1 LELTDE
7 LEMTTPE
14 PNGASPTD
22 SNNVG
27 RVRTIDIEHEM
38 RGAYLDYAMSV
49 IVARALPDARD
60 GLKPVHRRILYA
72 MHDMGLR
79 PNSAYKK
86 SARIVGEVLG
96 KYHPHGDAA
105 VYDAMARMA
114 QDFSMRYPLVD
125 GQGNFGSIDGDAPAA
140 MRYTEA
146 RLAAIADELLI
157 DIDKDTIDW
166 NDNFDT
172 TLKEPAVLPA
182 RLPNLL
188 LNGSSGIAVG
198 MATNIPPHN
207 LGEVCAA
214 IKHLIARWEQIVEE
228 RRAAP
233 LPEGEVWDRE
243 HEVQLLHDLA
253 HTSEDGITVEDLMQH
268 IKGPDFPT
276 GGLILGRE
284 GILNLYATGKGRI
297 VMRAVSQVEEMKGG
311 RFRINVTEI
320 PYQVNKTALIERIAE
335 LVRDERIDGISDL
348 RDESDRHGMS
358 LIIELK
364 RGAQPR
370 TVLNQLHKYTPLQST
385 FGAQMLALVDGQ
397 PRLLSLKR
405 TLQIYIA
412 HRQEVITR
420 RSQFD
425 LDKARAR
432 AHILEGLRI
441 ALANLDAVIQTIR
454 ESPNAEE
461 ARTRLMDRFK
471 LSEVQAQAI
480 LDMQLRRLAAL
491 ERQKIEDEY
500 QAVMA
505 TIAHLE
511 DLLANPRKMLG
522 LIKDDLTMLQE
533 KFGDER
539 RTHITADQAEELSI
553 EDLVADEEVLIA
565 LTQRG
570 YIKRVAAKAYR
581 AQKRGG
587 RGVTGMQTREEDVVD
602 TIFATRTLHH
612 ILFFSDKGK
621 VYHVRA
627 YEVPEADRAARGV
640 PLVNLINLA
649 ENEKITAALAVREF
663 TPNSYCT
670 MCTVHGRMKR
680 VNMTEFEAVRPSGI
694 IAISLEQG
702 DMLGWVHATNGSQD
716 VIIVSARGR
725 ALRFRETKARS
736 MGRTAGGVSA
746 IRLREGDYV
755 ASMDVVVPR
764 GELLVVTEKGYGKRT
779 PLEQYPVKGRNT
791 GGVRSIADRYEETG
805 PIVAARVVMPED
817 EITLITA
824 GGIALRTAVE
834 NVRVAGRSTL
844 GVRVISLDEGD
855 RLASLARLEANPEEN
870 ARAAAEAAAIADVV
884 VEAEA
889 DDDGDES
896 DAGDETEA
904 DDSPHDDE
912 MDAGEEMA
920 AEVVD

>member
-1 LELTDE
+1 
-7 LEMTTPE
+7 M
-14 PNGASPTD
+14 
-22 SNNVG
+22 
-27 RVRTIDIEHEM
+27 
-38 RGAYLDYAMSV
+38 
-49 IVARALPDARD
+49 
-60 GLKPVHRRILYA
+60 
-72 MHDMGLR
+72 
-79 PNSAYKK
+79 
-86 SARIVGEVLG
+86 
-96 KYHPHGDAA
+96 
-105 VYDAMARMA
+105 
-114 QDFSMRYPLVD
+114 
-125 GQGNFGSIDGDAPAA
+125 
-140 MRYTEA
+140 
-146 RLAAIADELLI
+146 ADELLI

-166 NDNFDT
+166 SDNFDA

-214 IKHLIARWEQIVEE
+214 INHLIVRWEQLMEE
-228 RRAAP
+228 QRAAAAQA
-233 LPEGEVWDRE
+233 GETWDGDVEWQR
-243 HEVQLLHDLA
+243 LNDLA
-253 HTSEDGITVEDLMQH
+253 HTSADGITVEDLMQF

-276 GGLILGRE
+276 GGLVLGRE
-284 GILNLYATGKGRI
+284 GILNLYATGKGRL

-370 TVLNQLHKYTPLQST
+370 TVLNQLHKYTPLQTT

-405 TLQIYIA
+405 ALQIYIA
-412 HRQEVITR
+412 HRHQVITR

-461 ARTRLMDRFK
+461 ARTRLIDRFH

-491 ERQKIEDEY
+491 ERQKIEEEY
-500 QAVMA
+500 QTVMA

-511 DLLANPRKMLG
+511 DLLANPRKVLG
-522 LIKDDLTMLQE
+522 LVKDDLAALQE
-533 KFGDER
+533 KYGDER
-539 RTHITADQAEELSI
+539 RTHITADQAEELSL

-570 YIKRVAAKAYR
+570 YIKRVASKAYR

-663 TPNSYCT
+663 TPNSFCT
-670 MCTVHGRMKR
+670 MCTVNGRMKR

-694 IAISLEQG
+694 IAMSLEPG
-702 DMLGWVHATNGSQD
+702 DMLGWVHATHGSQD

-725 ALRFRETKARS
+725 ALRFRESKARA

-746 IRLREGDYV
+746 IRLHADDYV

-779 PLEQYPVKGRNT
+779 LLEQYPVKGRNT
-791 GGVRSIADRYEETG
+791 GGVRTIADRYEETG

-844 GVRVISLDEGD
+844 GVRVIALDEGD

-870 ARAAAEAAAIADVV
+870 ARAAAEAAAHAGAAVEADEEDEAAEPADVD
-884 VEAEA
+884 EGDDMP
-889 DDDGDES
+889 DDDL
-896 DAGDETEA
+896 
-904 DDSPHDDE
+904 DS
-912 MDAGEEMA
+912 AEEVTAQM
-920 AEVVD
+920 VD

>member
-1 LELTDE
+1 MTDE
-7 LEMTTPE
+7 LEQTSPDG
-14 PNGASPTD
+14 NGTSPAD
-22 SNNVG
+22 SSIG
-27 RVRTIDIEHEM
+27 RIRTIDIEHEM

-166 NDNFDT
+166 NDNFDA

-214 IKHLIARWEQIVEE
+214 IQHLIARWEQIIEE
-228 RRAAP
+228 RRSTAAQS
-233 LPEGEVWDRE
+233 GEAWDHDVE
-243 HEVQLLHDLA
+243 LQLLGDLA
-253 HTSEDGITVEDLMQH
+253 HSSEDGVTVEDLLH
-268 IKGPDFPT
+268 FIKGPDFPT

-405 TLQIYIA
+405 ALQIYIA
-412 HRQEVITR
+412 HRHEVITR

-454 ESPNAEE
+454 ESPNADE
-461 ARTRLMDRFK
+461 ARIRLMDRFH
-471 LSEVQAQAI
+471 LTEVQAQAI

-505 TIAHLE
+505 TIAYLA

-522 LIKDDLTMLQE
+522 LIRDDLSMLQE

-539 RTHITADQAEELSI
+539 RTQITADQAEELSL

-570 YIKRVAAKAYR
+570 YIKRVASKAYR

-663 TPNSYCT
+663 TPNSFCT
-670 MCTVHGRMKR
+670 MCTIKGRIKR

-702 DMLGWVHATNGSQD
+702 DMLGWVHATHGTQD

-725 ALRFRETKARS
+725 ALRFRESKARA

-746 IRLREGDYV
+746 IRLRPDDYV
-755 ASMDVVVPR
+755 ASLDVVVPR

-779 PLEQYPVKGRNT
+779 SLEQYPIKGRNT
-791 GGVRSIADRYEETG
+791 GGVRTIADRYEETG

-834 NVRVAGRSTL
+834 NVRVAGRATL
-844 GVRVISLDEGD
+844 GVHVISLDDGD
-855 RLASLARLEANPEEN
+855 RLASLARLEANPDEN
-870 ARAAAEAAAIADVV
+870 ARAVAEAVASVDVV
-884 VEAEA
+884 GDVEDEEEPEDEVLDEEAEDTEETTA
-889 DDDGDES
+889 ES
-896 DAGDETEA
+896 LE
-904 DDSPHDDE
+904 
-912 MDAGEEMA
+912 
-920 AEVVD
+920 

>member
-1 LELTDE
+1 I
-7 LEMTTPE
+7 
-14 PNGASPTD
+14 N
-22 SNNVG
+22 
-27 RVRTIDIEHEM
+27 
-38 RGAYLDYAMSV
+38 
-49 IVARALPDARD
+49 
-60 GLKPVHRRILYA
+60 
-72 MHDMGLR
+72 
-79 PNSAYKK
+79 
-86 SARIVGEVLG
+86 
-96 KYHPHGDAA
+96 
-105 VYDAMARMA
+105 
-114 QDFSMRYPLVD
+114 
-125 GQGNFGSIDGDAPAA
+125 
-140 MRYTEA
+140 
-146 RLAAIADELLI
+146 
-157 DIDKDTIDW
+157 
-166 NDNFDT
+166 
-172 TLKEPAVLPA
+172 
-182 RLPNLL
+182 
-188 LNGSSGIAVG
+188 
-198 MATNIPPHN
+198 
-207 LGEVCAA
+207 
-214 IKHLIARWEQIVEE
+214 HLIARWEQIVEE
-228 RRAAP
+228 RRTAP
-233 LPEGEVWDRE
+233 LPDGEVWDRE
-243 HEVQLLHDLA
+243 HELQLLNDLA
-253 HTSEDGITVEDLMQH
+253 HTSEDGVTVEDLMQF

-405 TLQIYIA
+405 ALQIYIA
-412 HRQEVITR
+412 HRHEVITR

-454 ESPNAEE
+454 ESPNADE
-461 ARTRLMDRFK
+461 ARTRLMDRFH

-505 TIAHLE
+505 TIAQLE

-522 LIKDDLTMLQE
+522 LIKDDLGLLQE

-553 EDLVADEEVLIA
+553 EDLVTDEEVLIA

-570 YIKRVAAKAYR
+570 YIKRVASKAYR

-663 TPNSYCT
+663 TPNSFCT
-670 MCTVHGRMKR
+670 MCTVNGRMKR

-716 VIIVSARGR
+716 VIIVSAHGR

-736 MGRTAGGVSA
+736 MGRTAGGVGA
-746 IRLREGDYV
+746 MRLKEGDYV

-764 GELLVVTEKGYGKRT
+764 GQLLVVTEKGYGKRT
-779 PLEQYPVKGRNT
+779 PLEQYPAKGRNT

-870 ARAAAEAAAIADVV
+870 ARAAAEAAATVGVV
-884 VEAEA
+884 A
-889 DDDGDES
+889 
-896 DAGDETEA
+896 ETEEEEEVEDEAA
-904 DDSPHDDE
+904 DE
-912 MDAGEEMA
+912 EVEDAEEA
-920 AEVVD
+920 TAETVE

>member
-1 LELTDE
+1 
-7 LEMTTPE
+7 
-14 PNGASPTD
+14 
-22 SNNVG
+22 
-27 RVRTIDIEHEM
+27 
-38 RGAYLDYAMSV
+38 
-49 IVARALPDARD
+49 
-60 GLKPVHRRILYA
+60 
-72 MHDMGLR
+72 
-79 PNSAYKK
+79 
-86 SARIVGEVLG
+86 
-96 KYHPHGDAA
+96 
-105 VYDAMARMA
+105 
-114 QDFSMRYPLVD
+114 
-125 GQGNFGSIDGDAPAA
+125 
-140 MRYTEA
+140 
-146 RLAAIADELLI
+146 
-157 DIDKDTIDW
+157 
-166 NDNFDT
+166 
-172 TLKEPAVLPA
+172 VLPA

-207 LGEVCAA
+207 LGEVCVAVN
-214 IKHLIARWEQIVEE
+214 HLIARWEQVIEE
-228 RRAAP
+228 RRSAAAQSD
-233 LPEGEVWDRE
+233 EAWDRDAE
-243 HEVQLLHDLA
+243 LQLLTDLA
-253 HTSEDGITVEDLMQH
+253 HTSEDGVTVEDLLQF

-412 HRQEVITR
+412 HRHEVITR

-454 ESPNAEE
+454 QSPHAEE
-461 ARTRLMDRFK
+461 ARTRLMDRFH

-500 QAVMA
+500 QTVMA

-522 LIKDDLTMLQE
+522 LIKDDLSMLQE

-553 EDLVADEEVLIA
+553 EDLVTDEEVLIA

-570 YIKRVAAKAYR
+570 YIKRVASKAYR

-612 ILFFSDKGK
+612 ILFFSDRGK

-627 YEVPEADRAARGV
+627 YEVPEADRTARGV

-663 TPNSYCT
+663 TPNSFCT
-670 MCTVHGRMKR
+670 MCTVNGRMKR

-702 DMLGWVHATNGSQD
+702 DTLGWVHATNGSQD
-716 VIIVSARGR
+716 VIIVSACGR
-725 ALRFRETKARS
+725 ALRFRESKARA
-736 MGRTAGGVSA
+736 MGRTAGGVGA
-746 IRLREGDYV
+746 IRLREDDYV

-791 GGVRSIADRYEETG
+791 GGVRTIANRYGESG

-834 NVRVAGRSTL
+834 NVRVAGRPTL
-844 GVRVISLDEGD
+844 GVHVISLDEGD

-870 ARAAAEAAAIADVV
+870 ARAATEAAAHVGAV
-884 VEAEA
+884 VESEEEEEIEDEAMDEEVEDVEDMEEATAETI
-889 DDDGDES
+889 E
-896 DAGDETEA
+896 
-904 DDSPHDDE
+904 
-912 MDAGEEMA
+912 
-920 AEVVD
+920 

>member
-1 LELTDE
+1 LTDE
-7 LEMTTPE
+7 LELTGPAGD
-14 PNGASPTD
+14 GAFPAD
-22 SNNVG
+22 NNIG
-27 RVRTIDIEHEM
+27 RIRIVDIEHEM

-72 MHDMGLR
+72 MHDMGVR
-79 PNSAYKK
+79 HNTAYKK

-96 KYHPHGDAA
+96 KYHPHGDSA

-146 RLAAIADELLI
+146 RLAATADELLI

-166 NDNFDT
+166 ADNFDA
-172 TLKEPAVLPA
+172 TLKEPEVLPA

-198 MATNIPPHN
+198 MATNIPPHH

-214 IKHLIARWEQIVEE
+214 VNHLIARWEQIIEE
-228 RRAAP
+228 RRAAAVQA
-233 LPEGEVWDRE
+233 GETWDGDVEWQR
-243 HEVQLLHDLA
+243 LNDLA
-253 HTSEDGITVEDLMQH
+253 HTSEDGITVEDLMQF
-268 IKGPDFPT
+268 ITGPDFPT

-348 RDESDRHGMS
+348 RDESDRSGMS

-370 TVLNQLHKYTPLQST
+370 TVLNQLHKYTPLQTT

-405 TLQIYIA
+405 ALQIYIA
-412 HRQEVITR
+412 HRYDVITR

-432 AHILEGLRI
+432 AHILDGLRI

-454 ESPNAEE
+454 ESPNADE
-461 ARTRLMDRFK
+461 ARTRLIDRFH

-505 TIAHLE
+505 TIAQLA

-522 LIKDDLTMLQE
+522 LIKDDLGMLQE

-570 YIKRVAAKAYR
+570 YIKRVASKAYR

-587 RGVTGMQTREEDVVD
+587 RGVTGMQTREEDVVG

-663 TPNSYCT
+663 TPNSFCT

-694 IAISLEQG
+694 IAISLEPG
-702 DMLGWVHATNGSQD
+702 DMLGWVHATHGAQD

-725 ALRFRETKARS
+725 ALRFRESKARS
-736 MGRTAGGVSA
+736 MGRTAGGVNA
-746 IRLREGDYV
+746 IRLRAGDYV
-755 ASMDVVVPR
+755 ASMDVVMPR
-764 GELLVVTEKGYGKRT
+764 GELLAVTEKGYGKRT
-779 PLEQYPVKGRNT
+779 RLEQYPVKGRNT
-791 GGVRSIADRYEETG
+791 GGVRTIADRYEETG

-844 GVRVISLDEGD
+844 GVHVISLDEGD

-870 ARAAAEAAAIADVV
+870 ARAAAEAAATAGAV
-884 VEAEA
+884 VEADEEDEA
-889 DDDGDES
+889 AESADVDDGDDTPEDDMDS
-896 DAGDETEA
+896 AEEA
-904 DDSPHDDE
+904 
-912 MDAGEEMA
+912 A
-920 AEVVD
+920 AQMVE

>member
-1 LELTDE
+1 MTDE
-7 LEMTTPE
+7 LEQISPDG
-14 PNGASPTD
+14 NGTSPAD
-22 SNNVG
+22 SSIG
-27 RVRTIDIEHEM
+27 HIRTIDIEHEM

-166 NDNFDT
+166 NDNFDA

-214 IKHLIARWEQIVEE
+214 IHHLIARWEHIIEE
-228 RRAAP
+228 RRSAAAQS
-233 LPEGEVWDRE
+233 GEAWDRDVE
-243 HEVQLLHDLA
+243 LQLLGDLA
-253 HTSEDGITVEDLMQH
+253 HASEDGVTVEDLMH
-268 IKGPDFPT
+268 FIKGPDFPT

-405 TLQIYIA
+405 ALQIYIA
-412 HRQEVITR
+412 HRHEVISR

-454 ESPNAEE
+454 ESPNADE
-461 ARTRLMDRFK
+461 ARIRLMDRFH

-500 QAVMA
+500 QAVMV
-505 TIAHLE
+505 TIAYLE

-522 LIKDDLTMLQE
+522 LISDDLSMLQE

-539 RTHITADQAEELSI
+539 RTQITADQAEELSI
-553 EDLVADEEVLIA
+553 EDLVVDEEVLIA

-570 YIKRVAAKAYR
+570 YIKRVASKAYR

-663 TPNSYCT
+663 TPNSFCT
-670 MCTVHGRMKR
+670 MCTINGRMKR

-702 DMLGWVHATNGSQD
+702 DMLGWVHATHGAQD
-716 VIIVSARGR
+716 VIIVSAQGR
-725 ALRFRETKARS
+725 ALRFRESKARA
-736 MGRTAGGVSA
+736 MGRTASGVGA
-746 IRLREGDYV
+746 IRLRADDYV

-779 PLEQYPVKGRNT
+779 PLEQYPIKGRNT
-791 GGVRSIADRYEETG
+791 GGVRTIADRYDETG

-834 NVRVAGRSTL
+834 NVRAAGRATL
-844 GVRVISLDEGD
+844 GVHVISLDDGD

-870 ARAAAEAAAIADVV
+870 ARAVAEAAAGTGPVG
-884 VEAEA
+884 EAEEEEESE
-889 DDDGDES
+889 DEALDE
-896 DAGDETEA
+896 DAEDTEETT
-904 DDSPHDDE
+904 
-912 MDAGEEMA
+912 
-920 AEVVD
+920 AESIE

>member
-1 LELTDE
+1 MADE
-7 LEMTTPE
+7 NETGPIN
-14 PNGASPTD
+14 PNGANGVVSD
-22 SNNVG
+22 NNVG
-27 RVRTIDIEHEM
+27 NVRTIDIEQEM

-79 PNSAYKK
+79 SNSAYKK

-146 RLAAIADELLI
+146 RLAAMADELLI

-166 NDNFDT
+166 TDNFDA

-207 LGEVCAA
+207 LGEICAA
-214 IKHLIARWEQIVEE
+214 INHLIDRWETVIELRRTDARQNQTPFARDEE
-228 RRAAP
+228 LQAIA
-233 LPEGEVWDRE
+233 E
-243 HEVQLLHDLA
+243 LA
-253 HTSEDGITVEDLMQH
+253 HSSEDGVTVEDLMQFV
-268 IKGPDFPT
+268 KGPDFPT

-297 VMRAVSQVEEMKGG
+297 VMRAATQIEEMRGG

-320 PYQVNKTALIERIAE
+320 PYQVNKAALIERIAE

-358 LIIELK
+358 IVIEIK
-364 RGAQPR
+364 RAANPK
-370 TVLNQLHKYTPLQST
+370 TVLNQLLKYTPLQST

-405 TLQIYIA
+405 ALQIYIA
-412 HRQEVITR
+412 HRHEVITR

-441 ALANLDAVIQTIR
+441 ALANLDAVIKTIR
-454 ESPNAEE
+454 ESPSADE
-461 ARTRLMDRFK
+461 ARTRLMDRFN

-500 QAVMA
+500 QEVMA
-505 TIAHLE
+505 TIAQLE
-511 DLLANPRKMLG
+511 DLLANPRKILF
-522 LIKDDLTMLQE
+522 LIRDDLTKLSDDH
-533 KFGDER
+533 GDER
-539 RTHITADQAEELSI
+539 RTHITADSSEELSI

-570 YIKRVAAKAYR
+570 YIKRVPAKAYR

-587 RGVTGMQTREEDVVD
+587 RGVTGMATREEDVVD
-602 TIFATRTLHH
+602 VIFATRTLHH

-621 VYHVRA
+621 VYHVRT

-640 PLVNLINLA
+640 PLINLIALA
-649 ENEKITAALAVREF
+649 ENEKITAALAVPEF
-663 TPNSYCT
+663 KPNSFCA
-670 MCTVHGRMKR
+670 MCTQHGRMKR
-680 VNMTEFEAVRPSGI
+680 VAMTEFESVRPSGI
-694 IAISLEQG
+694 IAISLDDG
-702 DMLGWVHATNGSQD
+702 DVLGWVHATTGHQD
-716 VIIVSARGR
+716 VVIITARGR
-725 ALRFRETKARS
+725 ALRFKESKVRA
-736 MGRTAGGVSA
+736 MGRTAGGVNA
-746 IRLREGDYV
+746 IRLGKDDFV
-755 ASMDVVVPR
+755 TSMDVVVPD
-764 GELLVVTEKGYGKRT
+764 GELLVVTAKGYGKRT
-779 PLEQYPVKGRNT
+779 SLKQYPVKGRYT
-791 GGVRSIADRYEETG
+791 GGVRTIADRYDETG
-805 PIVAARVVMPED
+805 PIVAARVVKPAD
-817 EITLITA
+817 EVTLITA
-824 GGIALRTAVE
+824 NGIALRTAVE
-834 NVRVAGRSTL
+834 NIRAAGRSTL
-844 GVRVISLDEGD
+844 GVRVMTLDDGD
-855 RLASLARLEANPEEN
+855 ALASLARLEANSTGEVQTLSEETLTEETVN
-870 ARAAAEAAAIADVV
+870 EEAALEVDEGVEEDLPTVEVGEGEGAEE
-884 VEAEA
+884 EAEA
-889 DDDGDES
+889 VE
-896 DAGDETEA
+896 
-904 DDSPHDDE
+904 
-912 MDAGEEMA
+912 
-920 AEVVD
+920 

>member
-1 LELTDE
+1 MDLGTI
-7 LEMTTPE
+7 
-14 PNGASPTD
+14 
-22 SNNVG
+22 
-27 RVRTIDIEHEM
+27 RKIDIDSEM
-38 RGAYLDYAMSV
+38 QQSYLDYAMSV

-60 GLKPVHRRILYA
+60 GLKPVQRRILYA
-72 MHDMGLR
+72 MYDMGIR
-79 PNSAYKK
+79 AHSAYKK

-96 KYHPHGDAA
+96 KYHPHGDLA

-114 QDFSMRYPLVD
+114 QDFSMRYMLVD
-125 GQGNFGSIDGDAPAA
+125 GQGNFGSIDGDSPAA

-146 RLAAIADELLI
+146 RLAKMAEELLL

-166 NDNFDT
+166 GDNFDG
-172 TLKEPAVLPA
+172 TLKEPLVLPA

-207 LGEVCAA
+207 LREVCDALGY
-214 IKHLIARWEQIVEE
+214 LIDRWETVIDQ
-228 RRAAP
+228 RRAEAAAAAAP
-233 LPEGEVWDRE
+233 FARE
-243 HEVQLLHDLA
+243 EELSLIDELA
-253 HTSEDGITVEDLMQH
+253 HTADDGVTVEDLMQFV
-268 IKGPDFPT
+268 KGPDFPT
-276 GGLILGRE
+276 GAMVLGRE
-284 GILNLYATGKGRI
+284 GILNLYATGKGRL
-297 VMRAVSQVEEMKGG
+297 VMRAVSQIEEMKGN
-311 RFRINVTEI
+311 RFRINFTEI
-320 PYQVNKTALIERIAE
+320 PYQVNKAALIERIAE

-358 LIIELK
+358 LIIEIK
-364 RGAQPR
+364 RGANPR
-370 TVLNQLHKYTPLQST
+370 TVLNQLLKYTPLQST

-405 TLQIYIA
+405 ALQIYIA
-412 HRQEVITR
+412 HRHEVITR

-461 ARTRLMDRFK
+461 ARIRLIDRFH

-505 TIAHLE
+505 TIAGLE
-511 DLLANPRKMLG
+511 DLLANPRKILL
-522 LIKDDLTMLQE
+522 LIKDDLA
-533 KFGDER
+533 KVRDDYGDER
-539 RTHITADQAEELSI
+539 RTQITADQAEELSL

-570 YIKRVAAKAYR
+570 YIKRVASKAYR

-587 RGVTGMQTREEDVVD
+587 RGVTGMQTREEDVVN

-663 TPNSYCT
+663 TPNSFCT
-670 MCTVHGRMKR
+670 MCTVNGRMKR

-694 IAISLEQG
+694 IAMSLEQG
-702 DMLGWVHATNGSQD
+702 DMLGWVHATNGTQD

-725 ALRFRETKARS
+725 ALRFRESKARA
-736 MGRTAGGVSA
+736 MGRTASGVSA
-746 IRLREGDYV
+746 IRLRDGDYV
-755 ASMDVVVPR
+755 ASMDVIVPR
-764 GELLVVTEKGYGKRT
+764 GQLLVVTEKGYGKRT

-805 PIVAARVVMPED
+805 PIVAARTVLPED
-817 EITLITA
+817 EVTLITA

-834 NVRVAGRSTL
+834 NIRVAGRATL
-844 GVRVISLDEGD
+844 GVHVISLDDGD

-870 ARAAAEAAAIADVV
+870 VRAAAEAATVADVAAD
-884 VEAEA
+884 VEEEESEEEALDEVEEESEEITAETI
-889 DDDGDES
+889 E
-896 DAGDETEA
+896 
-904 DDSPHDDE
+904 
-912 MDAGEEMA
+912 
-920 AEVVD
+920 